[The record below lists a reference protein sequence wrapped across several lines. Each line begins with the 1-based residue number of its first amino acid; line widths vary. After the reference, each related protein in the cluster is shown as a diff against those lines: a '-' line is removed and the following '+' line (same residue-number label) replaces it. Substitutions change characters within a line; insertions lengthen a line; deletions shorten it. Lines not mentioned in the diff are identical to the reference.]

1 MWQRILKSTINSVD
15 FQEMFSVRR
24 TNENVIENA
33 AHQHVR
39 TAAKYKCQGVET
51 RNG

>member
-1 MWQRILKSTINSVD
+1 MWQRILKSTIISVD
-15 FQEMFSVRR
+15 FQKIFSVRH

-33 AHQHVR
+33 AHQQVCM
-39 TAAKYKCQGVET
+39 AAKYKCQGMET